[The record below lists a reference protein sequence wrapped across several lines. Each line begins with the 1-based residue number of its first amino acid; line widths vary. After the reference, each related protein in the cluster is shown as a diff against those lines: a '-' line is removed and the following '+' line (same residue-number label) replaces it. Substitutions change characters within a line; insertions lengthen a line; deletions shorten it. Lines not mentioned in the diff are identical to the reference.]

1 MGFRPSVAAGL
12 LLALL
17 APACSGGAA
26 PAPPA
31 ASASSSRSAPAGG
44 ASATRPAAAPV
55 GPGSLRPV
63 PLTVPAGLGQAPLDV
78 PRRLDLPAGWTAA
91 VHARV
96 PGARFL
102 TYVGTD
108 LLVSQPGSGSVQLVR
123 RQPDGTGRATPWLT
137 GLRRPHDL
145 VPVRTGGTT
154 WVYVAETHRVVR
166 YPWAAGRATPAGP
179 GQVVVT
185 GLPDASSPELGGR
198 YGHELKNIA
207 VVGGAL
213 YVSIASTCNVCES
226 DTVATPRRAAIYR
239 YGLAGGAGT
248 LVATGLRNAEGL
260 AAVPGTTALW
270 AVVNN
275 RDNIA
280 YPHHRDITGDG
291 RDDYGTVVPQY
302 VDDHPMEPFVQVEQG
317 RFYGWPFC
325 NPTQDTPAGNR
336 DSS

>member
-123 RQPDGTGRATPWLT
+123 GS
-137 GLRRPHDL
+137 
-145 VPVRTGGTT
+145 RT
-154 WVYVAETHRVVR
+154 A
-166 YPWAAGRATPAGP
+166 PAGP
-179 GQVVVT
+179 
-185 GLPDASSPELGGR
+185 
-198 YGHELKNIA
+198 
-207 VVGGAL
+207 
-213 YVSIASTCNVCES
+213 
-226 DTVATPRRAAIYR
+226 PR
-239 YGLAGGAGT
+239 G
-248 LVATGLRNAEGL
+248 
-260 AAVPGTTALW
+260 
-270 AVVNN
+270 
-275 RDNIA
+275 
-280 YPHHRDITGDG
+280 
-291 RDDYGTVVPQY
+291 
-302 VDDHPMEPFVQVEQG
+302 
-317 RFYGWPFC
+317 
-325 NPTQDTPAGNR
+325 
-336 DSS
+336 